1 MTDCLRVPLASVF
14 TTNFERA
21 LRFAKKLEAGAVGI
35 NCSVPVRAV
44 DMPVGGWKQ
53 SGVGRELS
61 LHGLNMYTE
70 LKTVFMKYGND
81 STTLALKDQW
91 HTSSGLNGSHA

>member
-1 MTDCLRVPLASVF
+1 VKITLPHCSSLIGRIASIY
-14 TTNFERA
+14 TSDFERA
-21 LRFAKKLEAGAVGI
+21 LRFAKNLEAGDVGI

-70 LKTVFMKYGND
+70 LKTIFMKYGQD
-81 STTLALKDQW
+81 RTALALKPQW
-91 HTSSGLNGSHA
+91 FTTT